1 MRAVGALAPRRTL
14 AEAIIPGRG
23 AVYDAIL
30 VALGSLLVA
39 SFARVAIPLPFTPV
53 PVTGQTYAVLLV
65 GAALG
70 SRRGALSMLLYIAE
84 GGMGLPFFAAGASG
98 WSRVFGPTGGYLLG
112 YVLAAF
118 AVGWLAE
125 RGWDRRPGTCALAM
139 LVGEVAVYLVGL
151 PWLAVFV
158 GADRVLYLG
167 LLPFVPG
174 DAFKLLLASASLP
187 IAWRLLGRGGSG
199 SSVERR

>member
-1 MRAVGALAPRRTL
+1 MRAVDALAPRRTL
-14 AEAIIPGRG
+14 AEAIIPGRS
-23 AVYDAIL
+23 AAYHMVL
-30 VALGSLLVA
+30 VVLGSLLVVL
-39 SFARVAIPLPFTPV
+39 SARVAIRLPFSPV

-70 SRRGALSMLLYIAE
+70 SRRGVLSMLLYIVE

-98 WSRVFGPTGGYLLG
+98 WTRVFGPTGGYLLS

-118 AVGWLAE
+118 VVGWLAE
-125 RGWDRRPGTCALAM
+125 RGWDRRLGTCVLAM
-139 LVGEVAVYLVGL
+139 LAGEIAIYLVGL
-151 PWLAVFV
+151 PWLAAFV
-158 GADRVLYLG
+158 GADRVLPLG

-199 SSVERR
+199 SSVGPR